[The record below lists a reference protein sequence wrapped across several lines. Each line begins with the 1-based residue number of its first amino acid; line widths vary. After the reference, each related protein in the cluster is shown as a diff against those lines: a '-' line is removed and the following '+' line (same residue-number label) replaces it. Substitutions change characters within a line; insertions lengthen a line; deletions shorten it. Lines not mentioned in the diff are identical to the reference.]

1 MDYYVS
7 DTLYFYTMN
16 TTFISR
22 KNLNAFSSFSTA
34 FGEDQT
40 PFSDFLQRPFG
51 TLNDLTA
58 QANEKKNLY
67 PESNRSVLVEVL
79 MDQLGKSLSDSQL
92 RNLELLREPTT
103 FTITTGHQL
112 TLFGGPLFLLYKVLH
127 AAKLTEQFNAF
138 QDEFKAVPVFWL
150 ASEDHDFEEVQS
162 ARLFGKK
169 LLWESEQNGPVGRF
183 GLHDYSEVLNELK
196 QFFTGKEEAE
206 IMRLL
211 ENLPSDRYA
220 AHYQEW
226 MSRLFAA
233 FGVLVIQPDDARLKR
248 LFLPVIQR
256 ELTEQPSFE
265 AVQQSNNVLEKA
277 GWKPQAQARAC
288 NLFLLN
294 DSGRHRIDPVTSGYS
309 VDGTVYAAEQLLQL
323 SKEHPEAFSPNVILR
338 PVYQE
343 TILPNLVYIGGGG
356 EMAYWLQLKG
366 VFAAHDT
373 LFPLLQQRNSFLL
386 VDEATEKK
394 RAKTGWEL
402 LRFFEPKES
411 LRKEWLQEHDG
422 DQLNLDKVQE
432 AFAALRLE
440 MIHKAKEIDVSL
452 ESYAEAETVRLSK
465 QLEAYEQRLVKQVK
479 QQHEQSLK
487 AIDAVC
493 DRFMPGNELQEREL
507 HWLNFAASGNYSPL
521 LEAIY
526 EATDPFCGSLI
537 VLYLK
542 N

>member
-1 MDYYVS
+1 
-7 DTLYFYTMN
+7 MN
-16 TTFISR
+16 TTIISR
-22 KNLNAFSSFSTA
+22 KKLNAFSSFSTA
-34 FGEDQT
+34 FGEDQQL
-40 PFSDFLQRPFG
+40 FSEFLQRPFAS
-51 TLNDLTA
+51 LDDLSA
-58 QANEKKNLY
+58 QANEKITVY
-67 PESNRSVLVEVL
+67 PETNREVLVAVL
-79 MDQLGKSLSDSQL
+79 SEQLGASISESQR
-92 RNLELLREPTT
+92 RNLSLLSESTT

-127 AAKLTEQFNAF
+127 AVKLVQQFNAN
-138 QDEFKAVPVFWL
+138 QTDYKAVPVFWL

-162 ARLFGKK
+162 TKLFGRT
-169 LLWESEQNGPVGRF
+169 LTWESSQKGPVGRF
-183 GLHDYSEVLNELK
+183 KLNDYYTVFGELT
-196 QFFTGKEEAE
+196 QLFAGKDEAE
-206 IMRLL
+206 LNNLL
-211 ENLPSDRYA
+211 TDLPTDVYA
-220 AHYQEW
+220 NHYQQW

-256 ELTEQPSFE
+256 ELTQQPSFE
-265 AVQQSNNVLEKA
+265 AVQRSNSALEKA

-294 DSGRHRIDPVTSGYS
+294 ETGRHRIDPVASGFS
-309 VDGTVYAAEQLLQL
+309 VDGTVYSAEQFLDL
-323 SKEHPEAFSPNVILR
+323 SEEHPEAFSPNVILR

-366 VFAAHDT
+366 VFAAHET

-402 LRFFEPKES
+402 LRFFEPREE
-411 LRKEWLQEHDG
+411 LRKAWLQEHDS
-422 DQLNLDKVQE
+422 DQLNLDNVKA
-432 AFAALRLE
+432 AFNALRLE
-440 MIHKAKEIDVSL
+440 MIRKAKEIDISL

-465 QLEAYEQRLVKQVK
+465 QLETYEQRLVKQVK

-493 DRFMPGNELQEREL
+493 ERFMPGNSLQEREL

-521 LEAIY
+521 LDAIY
-526 EATDPFCGSLI
+526 EATDPFCAGLI